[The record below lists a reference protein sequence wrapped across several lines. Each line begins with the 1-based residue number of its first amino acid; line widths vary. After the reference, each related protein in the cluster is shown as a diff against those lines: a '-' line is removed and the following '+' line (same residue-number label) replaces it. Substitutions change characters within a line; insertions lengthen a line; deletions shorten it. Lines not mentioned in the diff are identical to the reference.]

1 MASNNKKYLKKY
13 IFEFYID
20 NIMDIN
26 ILLYRND
33 NKHNYIAVFIK
44 QKQ

>member
-1 MASNNKKYLKKY
+1 MASNNKKDLKKY
-13 IFEFYID
+13 IFEFNID
-20 NIMDIN
+20 DIMDIN

-33 NKHNYIAVFIK
+33 NKHYYITVFIK